1 MIRTARMTLPALLLA
16 LALPAARAQAP
27 QPDNNNDDTRYSFHR
42 AEDGYLRL
50 DGRTGQV
57 SACTRRPVGWICQTV
72 PDERA
77 ALESEITRL
86 QTENAALKRDLLS
99 NHLPLPNG
107 IRPEAPPAR
116 VEAPRVQRPV
126 GQEFRRVV
134 TFIELVWRRL
144 VQMIVGMQRDL
155 LRQS

>member
-1 MIRTARMTLPALLLA
+1 MIHMARLAFPALLLV
-16 LALPAARAQAP
+16 LAAPATWAQAP
-27 QPDNNNDDTRYSFHR
+27 QVDSDDSRFSFHR
-42 AEDGYLRL
+42 ADDGYLRL

-57 SACTRRPVGWICQTV
+57 SACIRRPVGWICQTV

-77 ALESEITRL
+77 VLESEITRL
-86 QTENAALKRDLLS
+86 QTENAAIKRDLLS

-107 IRPEAPPAR
+107 IRPEPPPAR

-126 GQEFRRVV
+126 GQELRRVV
-134 TFIELVWRRL
+134 TFMETIWRRL
-144 VQMIVGMQRDL
+144 VEMIVSMQRDL